1 MCTFKVVY
9 SIQLFPKENEGSLL
23 IEHGNDNLFY
33 EDESLLDNTNT
44 VFEYTYRN
52 EATTKFYELVKG
64 RLSSYVGYDLFH
76 DSPDYILPF
85 VDSKLEE
92 EWLKIKDGTNSQ
104 KRQFFRSIIPSYDQE
119 SYDIQLYKYDF
130 FCQTAIGYECI
141 HLLQRLQ

>member
-9 SIQLFPKENEGSLL
+9 SIQLFPRENEGLLL
-23 IEHGNDNLFY
+23 IKHGNDNLFY
-33 EDESLLDNTNT
+33 EDETDI
-44 VFEYTYRN
+44 VFEFADRN
-52 EATTKFYELVKG
+52 EATTKFYELIKG
-64 RLSSYVGYDLFH
+64 RLSSYIGYDLFH

-104 KRQFFRSIIPSYDQE
+104 KRKFFRSIIPSYDEE
-119 SYDIQLYKYDF
+119 SYDIQLHKYDF

-141 HLLQRLQ
+141 YLLQKLQ